1 MSKILDTIAVA
12 KEMDLDWCRTQVLQ
26 PLPNT
31 PIYQEMV
38 DAGLIS
44 EDEKGRFTVG
54 AYGKAKNQDD
64 DRRVEITTRK
74 KRSRILA

>member
-12 KEMDLDWCRTQVLQ
+12 KEMDLDCVEPGPQ

-44 EDEKGRFTVG
+44 EDEKGTL
-54 AYGKAKNQDD
+54 YGG
-64 DRRVEITTRK
+64 RVW
-74 KRSRILA
+74 